1 MRHHLEHVIRRQSD
15 NNDLGFA
22 GKSAVVAD
30 MERTMAELRELKST
44 HRKALSEQRKAAEK
58 WEEEKR
64 QSQRTAAAMAVR
76 TTTAY
81 HISFGK
87 FVALKRAFR

>member
-1 MRHHLEHVIRRQSD
+1 MRHLLELVIRRQSD
-15 NNDLGFA
+15 NLGFA

-44 HRKALSEQRKAAEK
+44 HRKALSEQRRAAEK

-76 TTTAY
+76 TTAY